1 MKLREYFLST
11 KKTKITTL
19 FNNFFS
25 AVSVFINNFLLFSH
39 TTQHNIQ
46 NTTKQNNRHI
56 LNISR
61 SNQKGGGEG
70 RTTRT
75 QKSLLYTVTYVKQ
88 KTCQASMVE
97 GLAPPTRAV
106 VHSHYT
112 ICRRLRIQY
121 VFLHMCGVNQFWIIV
136 FFTAVK
142 PANNILFCIELI
154 AVSVFDVHSWEYHDI
169 CVWCCWRRTQMHCGL
184 FASRRMH
191 THWMGVEDWHGRE
204 EIVEY

>member
-1 MKLREYFLST
+1 MFIFFCCCFFFF
-11 KKTKITTL
+11 KKI
-19 FNNFFS
+19 FF
-25 AVSVFINNFLLFSH
+25 LFSH

-75 QKSLLYTVTYVKQ
+75 QKSLLYTITYVQQ
-88 KTCQASMVE
+88 KNTAKHQWSKAWPHQ
-97 GLAPPTRAV
+97 LAPLYIHMTLFAGGYG
-106 VHSHYT
+106 SNMFFYT
-112 ICRRLRIQY
+112 
-121 VFLHMCGVNQFWIIV
+121 CGVNQFWIIV

-154 AVSVFDVHSWEYHDI
+154 QRPESTLRRHKQTNQFAVMM
-169 CVWCCWRRTQMHCGL
+169 TKPGL
-184 FASRRMH
+184 YVSI
-191 THWMGVEDWHGRE
+191 D
-204 EIVEY
+204 